1 MVAVGLFENEDAKIE
16 AYESEAAKKKPQP
29 VSDSVPEPEQK
40 RGRGR
45 PANEQER
52 VPFTTRVRADVRK
65 KINIGA
71 ATYDVKPSDI
81 IDALVDQFYD
91 ELDWDKVGADRR

>member
-1 MVAVGLFENEDAKIE
+1 MGKAKGLFDKEDEKIE
-16 AYESEAAKKKPQP
+16 AFESARTPTALK
-29 VSDSVPEPEQK
+29 SDSEPAPK

-45 PANEQER
+45 PASEQDR
-52 VPFTTRVRADVRK
+52 VAFTTRVRADVRK

-81 IDALVDQFYD
+81 IDALVDQFFD
-91 ELDWDKVGADRR
+91 SLDWDKVGADRR